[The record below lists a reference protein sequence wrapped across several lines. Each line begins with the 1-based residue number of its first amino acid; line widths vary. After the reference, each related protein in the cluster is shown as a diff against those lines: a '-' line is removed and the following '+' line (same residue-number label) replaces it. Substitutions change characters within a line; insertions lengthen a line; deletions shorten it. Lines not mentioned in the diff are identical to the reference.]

1 MVTISIGNRKIG
13 DGQPC
18 FIIAEAGVNHNGDL
32 ERAKKMIDVAAEA
45 RVDAVKFQAFTAE
58 GLVTRTAPKAKYQ
71 SDNTGNA
78 AESQF
83 EMLKRLELTAEQHRL
98 LKRYCEEKGLLY
110 LVSPF
115 DEASSDLLEELGVA
129 LYKIPSGEITHPVFL
144 QHVARK
150 KKPMIVSTGMSTLEE
165 VHQAVRDITETGNRN
180 LILLH
185 CVSSYPTDPKEVNLR
200 AMQTMQKHFDF
211 PIGFS
216 DHTLGWEIPLAA
228 VALGACV
235 VEKHFTLDRGLPGPD
250 HAASME
256 PQELHAMVAA
266 IRKVEAAFGSPEKRP
281 ADCEADTSAVARKSL
296 VAAKNIPRGSVI
308 EREWIAVKRPGT
320 GLAPKLLPE
329 IVGLKAKRDIP
340 EGTVLALEMFSK

>member
-13 DGQPC
+13 EGQPC

-32 ERAKKMIDVAAEA
+32 DRAKKMIDAAA
-45 RVDAVKFQAFTAE
+45 WAKVDAVKFQAFTAE

-71 SDNTGNA
+71 ADNTGNA
-78 AESQF
+78 TESQF
-83 EMLKRLELTAEQHRL
+83 EMLKRLELTAGQHGL

-110 LVSPF
+110 LASPF
-115 DEASSDLLEELGVA
+115 DEASSDLLEELEVA
-129 LYKIPSGEITHPVFL
+129 LYKIPSGEITHPAFL

-185 CVSSYPTDPKEVNLR
+185 CVSSYPADPKEVNLR
-200 AMQTMQKHFDF
+200 AMQTMQKSFDF
-211 PIGFS
+211 PVGFS

-228 VALGACV
+228 VALGACLI
-235 VEKHFTLDRGLPGPD
+235 EKHFTLDRGLPGPD
-250 HAASME
+250 HAASIE
-256 PQELHAMVAA
+256 PKELREMVDA

-281 ADCEADTSAVARKSL
+281 ADCEANTAEVARKSL
-296 VAAKNIPRGSVI
+296 VAARNIGCGSVM
-308 EREWIAVKRPGT
+308 ESAWIAVKRPGT
-320 GLAPKLLPE
+320 GLAPKFLSE
-329 IVGLKAKRDIP
+329 IVGLKTKRDIP
-340 EGTVLALEMFSK
+340 EGTVLTRDMFQ